1 MKSFFLK
8 SNLVLYST
16 HALNFIFSY
25 LFILI
30 CTNFLVE
37 ENRFQFTGFISLL
50 NIFLIPISCLGISLT
65 GLYKNGKKNIYNY
78 SIIYNRSLFV
88 FISIVVLILILNFFF
103 KINQFIQIEGSN
115 YKYIIALLLINF
127 FYSLE
132 NAENLARQK
141 FLNYSVINTLP
152 FIIRFILIFIFLVYL
167 GYENFELVLVIYIL
181 SFSFL
186 IKKYFLRFKDYGSI
200 KNIFIIKNIPNLN
213 FLKNLLTISIF
224 SIVINI
230 DIIASRYV
238 EPINSTSYYIES
250 LFGKIIFFLSTI
262 AVLFMYP
269 TNVQGNKKNFFNVL
283 ILNILASFFLILFYY
298 FFFNTFYLFL
308 FPDMNL
314 NLDVVLLISISCLLF
329 SISNLISYK
338 LNIFGVYYHSLLKLF
353 LTIILVF
360 YLFDSKSIEEI
371 IKYLIIFSFL
381 FLIVDLFFYKILKKR
396 FI

>member
-16 HALNFIFSY
+16 HALNFIFGY

-30 CTNFLVE
+30 CTNFLGE
-37 ENRFQFTGFISLL
+37 ENRFQFTGFISLF

-65 GLYKNGKKNIYNY
+65 GLYKDGIKNNLYY
-78 SIIYNRSLFV
+78 SIVYNRSLFTYV
-88 FISIVVLILILNFFF
+88 FLIILILILNFFF
-103 KINQFIQIEGSN
+103 EINQFIQIEGSS

-132 NAENLARQK
+132 NAENLAKQK
-141 FLNYSVINTLP
+141 FLNYSVINSLP
-152 FIIRFILIFIFLVYL
+152 FIIRFILISIFLVYL
-167 GYENFELVLVIYIL
+167 GYENFELVLIIYIL

-186 IKKYFLRFKDYGSI
+186 IKRYFLRLKNYGSI
-200 KNIFIIKNIPNLN
+200 KKIFIIKKIPNLN

-224 SIVINI
+224 TIVINI

-238 EPINSTSYYIES
+238 DPTNSTNYYIES
-250 LFGKIIFFLSTI
+250 LFGKIVFFLSTI

-269 TNVQGNKKNFFNVL
+269 TNIQGNKKNFFNVL
-283 ILNILASFFLILFYY
+283 ILNILASCLLILFYY
-298 FFFNTFYLFL
+298 FFFNTFYFFL

-314 NLDVVLLISISCLLF
+314 NLDVVLLISISCLFF

-338 LNIFGVYYHSLLKLF
+338 LNIFGFYYHSLLKLI
-353 LTIILVF
+353 LTIVLIF
-360 YLFDSKSIEEI
+360 YLFNSENINI
-371 IKYLIIFSFL
+371 IINYLIIFSIL
-381 FLIVDLFFYKILKKR
+381 FVSIDLFFYKIFKKN
-396 FI
+396 

>member
-16 HALNFIFSY
+16 HALNFIFGY

-30 CTNFLVE
+30 CTNFLGE
-37 ENRFQFTGFISLL
+37 ENRFQFTGFISLF

-65 GLYKNGKKNIYNY
+65 GLYKDGIKNNLYY
-78 SIIYNRSLFV
+78 SIVYNRSLFTYV
-88 FISIVVLILILNFFF
+88 FLIILILILNFFF
-103 KINQFIQIEGSN
+103 EINQFIQIEGSS

-132 NAENLARQK
+132 NAENLEKQK
-141 FLNYSVINTLP
+141 FLNYSVINSLP
-152 FIIRFILIFIFLVYL
+152 FIIRFILISIFLVYL
-167 GYENFELVLVIYIL
+167 GYENFELVLIIYIL

-186 IKKYFLRFKDYGSI
+186 IKRYFLRLKNYGSI
-200 KNIFIIKNIPNLN
+200 KKIFIIKKIPNLN

-238 EPINSTSYYIES
+238 DPTNSTNYYIES
-250 LFGKIIFFLSTI
+250 LFGKIVFFLSTI

-269 TNVQGNKKNFFNVL
+269 TNIQGNKKNFFNVL
-283 ILNILASFFLILFYY
+283 ILNILASCLLILFYY
-298 FFFNTFYLFL
+298 FFFNTFYFFL

-314 NLDVVLLISISCLLF
+314 NLDVVLLISISCLFF

-338 LNIFGVYYHSLLKLF
+338 LNIFGFYYHSLLKLI
-353 LTIILVF
+353 LTIVLIF
-360 YLFDSKSIEEI
+360 YLFNSENINI
-371 IKYLIIFSFL
+371 IINYLIIFSIL
-381 FLIVDLFFYKILKKR
+381 FVSIDLFFYKIFKKN
-396 FI
+396 

>member
-16 HALNFIFSY
+16 HALNFIFGY

-30 CTNFLVE
+30 CTNFLGE
-37 ENRFQFTGFISLL
+37 ENRFQFTGFISLF

-65 GLYKNGKKNIYNY
+65 GLYKDGIKNNLYY
-78 SIIYNRSLFV
+78 SIVYNRSLFTYV
-88 FISIVVLILILNFFF
+88 FLIILILILNFFF
-103 KINQFIQIEGSN
+103 EINQFIQIEGSS

-132 NAENLARQK
+132 NAENLAKQK
-141 FLNYSVINTLP
+141 FLNYSVINSLP
-152 FIIRFILIFIFLVYL
+152 FIIRFILISIFLVYL
-167 GYENFELVLVIYIL
+167 GYENFELVLIIYIL

-186 IKKYFLRFKDYGSI
+186 IKRYFLRLKNYGSI
-200 KNIFIIKNIPNLN
+200 KKIFIIKKIPNLN

-238 EPINSTSYYIES
+238 DPTNSTNYYIES
-250 LFGKIIFFLSTI
+250 LFGKIVFFLSTI

-269 TNVQGNKKNFFNVL
+269 TNIQGNKKNFFNVL
-283 ILNILASFFLILFYY
+283 ILNILASCLLILFYY
-298 FFFNTFYLFL
+298 FFFNTFYFFL

-314 NLDVVLLISISCLLF
+314 NLDVVLLISISCLFF

-338 LNIFGVYYHSLLKLF
+338 LNIFGFYYHSLLKLI
-353 LTIILVF
+353 LTIVLIF
-360 YLFDSKSIEEI
+360 YLFNSENINI
-371 IKYLIIFSFL
+371 IINYLIIFSIL
-381 FLIVDLFFYKILKKR
+381 FVSIDLFFYKIFKKN
-396 FI
+396 